1 MTLPASAPIRLQQ
14 VATELGVGLPITLAA
29 SNVRTLFGVPSGAI
43 RLLQGLGKSNQTRW
57 YATSYTGSAS
67 VPTYAYDKEIADSIP
82 FSYTLFTT
90 AAVLS
95 SPTASNGYTEFVLY
109 FGNISV
115 SKVMKLV
122 IALSCNNNSV
132 SVPGYYADCGTGPWI
147 SPRTSNPSPAA
158 RVTVEICTDGSTY
171 STVINQ
177 TAGLVKY
184 YTNLGGT
191 LYSGTD
197 VRLRFRCYGQGIGED
212 IYSDLGSGC
221 EIYEGTTSSSS
232 SISIFTALLE

>member
-57 YATSYTGSAS
+57 YATSYTGTAS
-67 VPTYAYDKEIADSIP
+67 TPQYTYDKEIADNIT
-82 FSYTLFTT
+82 FDYTLFTT
-90 AAVLS
+90 AGIVS
-95 SPTASNGYTEFVLY
+95 SPTVSNGYTEFILY
-109 FGNISV
+109 FGNV
-115 SKVMKLV
+115 PASKVMKLV
-122 IALSCNNNSV
+122 IALNCSKNSV

-147 SPRTSNPSPAA
+147 SPRTANPSTTA
-158 RVTVEICTDGSTY
+158 RVTVEICTNGSNY
-171 STVINQ
+171 STVVNQ
-177 TAGLVKY
+177 TASLSKY

-191 LYSGTD
+191 NYSGTD

-221 EIYEGTTSSSS
+221 ETYEGTTSSSS
-232 SISIFTALLE
+232 SITIFTALLE